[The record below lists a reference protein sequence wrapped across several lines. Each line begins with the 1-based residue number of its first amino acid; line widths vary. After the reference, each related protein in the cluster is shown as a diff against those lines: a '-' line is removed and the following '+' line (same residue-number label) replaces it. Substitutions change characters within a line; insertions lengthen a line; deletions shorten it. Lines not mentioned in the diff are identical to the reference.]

1 MEQFKDIYDPEMIDV
16 LYMWKLPIQIC
27 DKELFQIIIESAVN
41 GNYDEEQAN
50 RKLKAAYYKFVD
62 KL

>member
-1 MEQFKDIYDPEMIDV
+1 M

-27 DKELFQIIIESAVN
+27 DKELFRMMIESAVD
-41 GNYDEEQAN
+41 GKYDEEQAN
-50 RKLKAAYYKFVD
+50 RKLKAAYSKFVD

>member
-1 MEQFKDIYDPEMIDV
+1 MIDV

-27 DKELFQIIIESAVN
+27 DKELFRTIIESAVN
-41 GNYDEEQAN
+41 GTFDEEQAN
-50 RKLKAAYYKFVD
+50 KKLKAAYNKFVD